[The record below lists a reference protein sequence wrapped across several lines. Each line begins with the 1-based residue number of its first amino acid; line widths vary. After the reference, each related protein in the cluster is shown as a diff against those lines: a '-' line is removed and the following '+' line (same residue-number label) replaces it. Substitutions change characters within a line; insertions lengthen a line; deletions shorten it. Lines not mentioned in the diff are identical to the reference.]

1 MIAILSRLNILIG
14 VLLITV
20 TPTYFYVSAQLQPT
34 VFTSNTLPVTAI
46 ERENDILDANLG
58 LKGNL
63 SGKSNTLK
71 AVQITGDGHLKINSI
86 GIDTK
91 IHEGADTSALEKG
104 VWRMPA
110 HGTPDNQVSD
120 QPVVL
125 AAHRW
130 GEDNFTYEYRSKN
143 LFLNVPSLN
152 IGDEI
157 EITWNGEVYKYSV
170 TDVQKNNYVEKL
182 SDLILITCVDY
193 VSTTRY
199 FVFAERIQ

>member
-1 MIAILSRLNILIG
+1 MINIISKLNIFVG
-14 VLLITV
+14 VILITI

-34 VFTSNTLPVTAI
+34 VITSNSLPVTQI
-46 ERENDILDANLG
+46 ERENDILEGSLG
-58 LKGNL
+58 IKGTLGGNA
-63 SGKSNTLK
+63 LK
-71 AVQITGDGHLKINSI
+71 AIQIQGDGHLKIDSI

-91 IHEGADTSALEKG
+91 IYEGSDTSALEKG
-104 VWRMPA
+104 VWRMPY
-110 HGTPDNQVSD
+110 HGTPDDQVSN

-130 GEDNFTYEYRSKN
+130 GEDDFTYEYRSKN
-143 LFLNVPSLN
+143 LFLNLPSLSR
-152 IGDEI
+152 GDVI
-157 EITWNGEVYKYSV
+157 EITWNGGTYKYAV

-199 FVFAERIQ
+199 FVYAERVQ

>member
-1 MIAILSRLNILIG
+1 MINIISKLNIFVG
-14 VLLITV
+14 VILITI

-34 VFTSNTLPVTAI
+34 VITSNSLPVTQI
-46 ERENDILDANLG
+46 ERENDILEGSLG
-58 LKGNL
+58 IKGTL
-63 SGKSNTLK
+63 GGNTLK
-71 AVQITGDGHLKINSI
+71 AIQIQGDGHLKIDSI

-91 IHEGADTSALEKG
+91 IYEGSDTSALEKG
-104 VWRMPA
+104 VWRMPY
-110 HGTPDNQVSD
+110 HGTPDDQVSN

-130 GEDNFTYEYRSKN
+130 GEDDFTYEYRSKN
-143 LFLNVPSLN
+143 LFLNLPSLSR
-152 IGDEI
+152 GDVI
-157 EITWNGEVYKYSV
+157 EITWNGGTYKYAV

-199 FVFAERIQ
+199 FVYAERVQ